1 MANFHVGNYPQSR
14 LRRNRKY
21 PWIRDLV
28 AQNQV
33 KASDLI
39 LPLFVCEGK
48 NQIQKID
55 NLPDIFR
62 YSIDNLI
69 KKIDEAKLLGIK
81 AIMLFPVIEQ
91 NLKTNCASEAWNKNN
106 LMSSAIKAIKDSID
120 GIGIIADVALDPYT
134 KHGHDGLIDDS
145 GLVINDL
152 TIEALSKQALAL
164 CEAGV
169 DIIAPSDMMDGRIGV
184 IRNALDAQGFSDIG
198 ICSYGAK
205 YASNF
210 YGPFRNAVGSVNNLK
225 NSDKKNYQMD
235 FRNSDEA
242 LREIAMDVTE
252 GADLVI
258 VKPALSYLDVIYR
271 AKENFQLPILTYQ
284 VSGEYAMLKLA
295 HQHKILDF
303 KKACYENLI
312 AMKRAG
318 CSAIIT
324 YGAME
329 MAKFFNEENL

>member
-69 KKIDEAKLLGIK
+69 KKIDEAKSLGIK

-134 KHGHDGLIDDS
+134 THGHDGLIDDS
-145 GLVINDL
+145 GIVINDE
-152 TIEALSKQALAL
+152 TIEVLCKQALAL

-242 LREIAMDVTE
+242 MREIAMDVTE
-252 GADLVI
+252 GADLII

-303 KKACYENLI
+303 NKACYENLI

-329 MAKFFNEENL
+329 MARFITEIS

>member
-1 MANFHVGNYPQSR
+1 MSNKPKIAAFPKG
-14 LRRNRKY
+14 
-21 PWIRDLV
+21 WIRDLV

-69 KKIDEAKLLGIK
+69 KKIDEAKSLGIK

-152 TIEALSKQALAL
+152 TVEALSKQALAL

-242 LREIAMDVTE
+242 MREIAMDVTE

-303 KKACYENLI
+303 NKACYENLI

-329 MAKFFNEENL
+329 MAKFLNEENL

>member
-1 MANFHVGNYPQSR
+1 MTNFHVGNYPQSR

-69 KKIDEAKLLGIK
+69 KKIDEAKSLGIK

-134 KHGHDGLIDDS
+134 SHGHDGLIDDS

-152 TIEALSKQALAL
+152 TIEALSKQALTL

-242 LREIAMDVTE
+242 MREIAMDVAE